1 MTRSPS
7 PDGSSPDTPHPGG
20 STAGGSGADPTSA
33 LDSLRIDAES
43 GRPPFEQVRVGV
55 IELIETG
62 ALLTGERL
70 PTVRALASRLGVA
83 ANTVARS
90 YRELEAA
97 GVIETRGRQG
107 SFIKAGRHDA
117 LDAGFRAALQ
127 YVETARELGLDDTV
141 IVEMLNRVLGRT

>member
-1 MTRSPS
+1 MT
-7 PDGSSPDTPHPGG
+7 PDTP
-20 STAGGSGADPTSA
+20 AA
-33 LDSLRIDAES
+33 LDALQIDPAS
-43 GRPPFEQVRVGV
+43 DRPPFEQVRVGI
-55 IELIETG
+55 IELIESG
-62 ALLTGERL
+62 ELLSGERL

-117 LDAGFRAALQ
+117 LDAGFAAAKR
-127 YVETARELGLDDTV
+127 YVETARELGLDDPV
-141 IVEMLNRVLGRT
+141 IVEILNRALGRT

>member
-1 MTRSPS
+1 VTSDS
-7 PDGSSPDTPHPGG
+7 STPDAASDAAP
-20 STAGGSGADPTSA
+20 SA
-33 LDSLRIDAES
+33 LAALRIDADS
-43 GRPPFEQVRVGV
+43 DRPPFEQVRGGP
-55 IELIETG
+55 IDLIESG
-62 ALLTGERL
+62 QLLTGERL

-117 LDAGFRAALQ
+117 LDAGFAAAAA
-127 YVETARELGLDDTV
+127 YVETARELGFDDSL

>member
-1 MTRSPS
+1 MT
-7 PDGSSPDTPHPGG
+7 PDTPV
-20 STAGGSGADPTSA
+20 A
-33 LDSLRIDAES
+33 LDALQIDPAS
-43 GRPPFEQVRVGV
+43 DRPPFEQVRVGI
-55 IELIETG
+55 IELIESG
-62 ALLTGERL
+62 ELLSGERL

-117 LDAGFRAALQ
+117 LDAGFAAAKQ
-127 YVETARELGLDDTV
+127 YVENARELGLDDPV
-141 IVEMLNRVLGRT
+141 IVEILNRALGRT

>member
-1 MTRSPS
+1 MTSDAPS
-7 PDGSSPDTPHPGG
+7 PDAASDAAP
-20 STAGGSGADPTSA
+20 SA
-33 LDSLRIDAES
+33 LDALRIDTDS
-43 GRPPFEQVRVGV
+43 DRPPFEQVRVGV
-55 IELIETG
+55 IDLIESG
-62 ALLTGERL
+62 QLLTGERL

-117 LDAGFRAALQ
+117 LDAGFAAATA
-127 YVETARELGLDDTV
+127 YVETARELGFDDSL